1 MDQVGQSFLEYG
13 LAGLLLFISLW
24 FNYEQYK
31 YNKVLVEKL
40 ENLVLKNIHVIEE
53 NNNVLNIKKLFDS
66 IKSKGEEI

>member
-1 MDQVGQSFLEYG
+1 MDQVGQSFFEYG

-66 IKSKGEEI
+66 IKSRGEEI

>member
-66 IKSKGEEI
+66 IKSRGEEI